1 MIPADAKNAQNSKQ
15 LTSRESRYDIDLF
28 LVLIVALDLLKAD
41 VQHRLPVLDRTR
53 LC

>member
-1 MIPADAKNAQNSKQ
+1 MQKERSEFKQ